1 MKKITLFVAAIM
13 ASAAMLAEGTAK
25 VELLWKNES
34 LSSINSGDHARDM
47 DYYNG
52 KLYVMNKNDK
62 KVYTLDAATGALD
75 ETAIDFEKFT
85 GYSVCI
91 DNAGNILATEGAYG
105 MTNCLKMSKVVD
117 GTPTYLENTATAT
130 NRIDYLDVYGDIES
144 EEGAIVVGANT
155 NNADIVAV
163 WSMKNGGLVNAAEPV
178 LYSNVRGASGTNSD
192 VCIVSKTAF
201 WTNSA
206 GGNVKPTLFTLN
218 DDLSMKDV
226 KTVNVMCADGGISA
240 FTIYSKEY
248 IAVVVKKDEKKV
260 LTIYDVTD
268 PAAATEVVA
277 ATDELTGNSTHKGIE
292 AVVEDGVAT
301 IYVWCPNANALAY
314 KFTPAEEDDTTT
326 AVENTTATVKVQKLM
341 RDGQVL
347 MVRDGKTFNM
357 MGQEIR

>member
-1 MKKITLFVAAIM
+1 MKKFTFLFAALM
-13 ASAAMLAEGTAK
+13 ASAAMFAESSAK
-25 VELLWKNES
+25 VELLWKNDA
-34 LSSINSGDHARDM
+34 LSAINSGDHARDM

-75 ETAIDFEKFT
+75 ETAIAFDYFT
-85 GYSVCI
+85 GYSVCV
-91 DNAGNILATEGAYG
+91 DNAGNILATEGAWG

-117 GTPTYLENTATAT
+117 GTPTYLNSTTTAT

-178 LYSNVRGASGTNSD
+178 LFSDVRGAFGTNSD

-206 GGNVKPTLFTLN
+206 SGSVKPTLFTMN

-240 FTIYSKEY
+240 FTIDYKEY
-248 IAVVVKKDEKKV
+248 IAVVVTKDEKKV

-277 ATDELTGNSTHKGIE
+277 ATDELTGTSTHKGIE

-314 KFTPAEEDDTTT
+314 KFTPAAPAGPT
-326 AVENTTATVKVQKLM
+326 AVENTTVAVKAQKII
-341 RDGQVL
+341 RNGQVL

-357 MGQEIR
+357 MGVEVK